1 MDIFFA
7 FVIKEARHILRDKRT
22 MLILFGM
29 PVVLMLL
36 FGFAITTD
44 VKNVRTVVVCSEMSP
59 RTQQAV
65 ERLSQSEYFVITQTV
80 NTPHEAE
87 QLIRNQKADMALVF
101 AQDHGVQIMVDGCD
115 PNMAQQWTTYA
126 QQTLAPAHSSLFT
139 LHSSLFKGERIV
151 VADIM
156 TVPSDTIDSVWVKV
170 ARDQLTF
177 GWIHENELLAK
188 VSPDDPISQFIDFF
202 SDVHLLAFL
211 AFCVVIVAAYGV
223 RRLMRRGAKIVHF
236 NDIPSFYPTTLCLL
250 VASSAVLYSSI
261 QLFGPESW
269 RHFYYHPSLNP
280 FGMPLHLG
288 LFVSS
293 VWAIVIVAIA
303 TVDDVTKHL
312 PLGSAIL
319 YLGGLTA
326 VCAVDYVIFSIT
338 TLYYIGY
345 PLLIAYYIFALRRLS
360 LQDSI

>member
-1 MDIFFA
+1 M
-7 FVIKEARHILRDKRT
+7 RRSILH
-22 MLILFGM
+22 LS
-29 PVVLMLL
+29 LL
-36 FGFAITTD
+36 LLSLLLTSSCYNRGPITPDAWNLTEQQLD
-44 VKNVRTVVVCSEMSP
+44 SISFYTTHHY
-59 RTQQAV
+59 TQNYNFIV
-65 ERLSQSEYFVITQTV
+65 TSDSLV
-80 NTPHEAE
+80 
-87 QLIRNQKADMALVF
+87 VF
-101 AQDHGVQIMVDGCD
+101 AQQPEAMPIPEVFSSLHGAAD
-115 PNMAQQWTTYA
+115 
-126 QQTLAPAHSSLFT
+126 SSLFT

-202 SDVHLLAFL
+202 SDVHLLVFL

-319 YLGGLTA
+319 YLGGLLA

>member
-1 MDIFFA
+1 MINDEREMIFQLSTFRSA
-7 FVIKEARHILRDKRT
+7 LPLRSSKNYQFSSRRRRKW
-22 MLILFGM
+22 LIGLSFIIYH
-29 PVVLMLL
+29 LL
-36 FGFAITTD
+36 FSVACYNRGPITPDAWNLTEQQID
-44 VKNVRTVVVCSEMSP
+44 SISFYTTHHYTQNYNFIVTGDSLVVV
-59 RTQQAV
+59 
-65 ERLSQSEYFVITQTV
+65 
-80 NTPHEAE
+80 
-87 QLIRNQKADMALVF
+87 
-101 AQDHGVQIMVDGCD
+101 
-115 PNMAQQWTTYA
+115 AQQPEA
-126 QQTLAPAHSSLFT
+126 MAVPEVVSIEIESIGQEKQKDSITLR
-139 LHSSLFKGERIV
+139 KNERIV

-188 VSPDDPISQFIDFF
+188 VSPDDPISQFIDLF
-202 SDVHLLAFL
+202 SNVHLLVFM

-261 QLFGPESW
+261 QIFGPESW

-280 FGMPLHLG
+280 FGLPLHLG

-293 VWAIVIVAIA
+293 VWAIIIVAIA
-303 TVDDVTKHL
+303 TVEDVSKHL
-312 PLGSAIL
+312 PLGSAVL
-319 YLGGLTA
+319 YLGGLIA
-326 VCAVDYVIFSIT
+326 VCAVDYVVFSIT

-345 PLLIAYYIFALRRLS
+345 PLLIAYFIFALRRLS

>member
-1 MDIFFA
+1 MRRSILHLSLLLLSLLLTSSCYNRGPITPDAWNLTEQQLDSISFYTTHHYTQNYN
-7 FVIKEARHILRDKRT
+7 FVVTGDSL
-22 MLILFGM
+22 
-29 PVVLMLL
+29 VV
-36 FGFAITTD
+36 I
-44 VKNVRTVVVCSEMSP
+44 
-59 RTQQAV
+59 
-65 ERLSQSEYFVITQTV
+65 
-80 NTPHEAE
+80 
-87 QLIRNQKADMALVF
+87 
-101 AQDHGVQIMVDGCD
+101 
-115 PNMAQQWTTYA
+115 AQQPEA
-126 QQTLAPAHSSLFT
+126 MPIPEVLSTLHSAADSSLLTHRDSSLFT
-139 LHSSLFKGERIV
+139 FHYSLLKGERIV

-177 GWIHENELLAK
+177 GWIHESELLAK
-188 VSPDDPISQFIDFF
+188 VSPDDPISQFIDLF
-202 SDVHLLAFL
+202 SNVHLLVFL
-211 AFCVVIVAAYGV
+211 AFCVVVVAAYGV

-236 NDIPSFYPTTLCLL
+236 NDIPSFYPTALCLL

-288 LFVSS
+288 LFVTS

-303 TVDDVTKHL
+303 TVDDVTRHL

-319 YLGGLTA
+319 YLGGLLA
-326 VCAVDYVIFSIT
+326 VCAVCYVVFSIT

-345 PLLIAYYIFALRRLS
+345 PLLIVYYIFAIRRLS

>member
-1 MDIFFA
+1 MHNSQSFLMRMLRRGLLCMMHFA
-7 FVIKEARHILRDKRT
+7 WCILLCGCYNRGPITPDAWNLTEQQLDSISFYTTHHYTQNYNFVVTGDSL
-22 MLILFGM
+22 
-29 PVVLMLL
+29 
-36 FGFAITTD
+36 
-44 VKNVRTVVVCSEMSP
+44 VVV
-59 RTQQAV
+59 
-65 ERLSQSEYFVITQTV
+65 
-80 NTPHEAE
+80 
-87 QLIRNQKADMALVF
+87 
-101 AQDHGVQIMVDGCD
+101 
-115 PNMAQQWTTYA
+115 AQQPEAMAIPEVVSIEIESIGTE
-126 QQTLAPAHSSLFT
+126 QQKDSITLR
-139 LHSSLFKGERIV
+139 KNERIV

-188 VSPDDPISQFIDFF
+188 VSPDDPISQFIDLF
-202 SDVHLLAFL
+202 SDVHLLVFL
-211 AFCVVIVAAYGV
+211 AFGVVIVAAYGV

-293 VWAIVIVAIA
+293 VWAIVIVGIA
-303 TVDDVTKHL
+303 TIDDVTKHL
-312 PLGSAIL
+312 PLGSAVL